1 MGLNM
6 AVSEDFISNWLPVVV
21 TLIIF
26 GLLTWLT
33 QVLLFNK
40 LKHTGNENIFAR
52 QLGMLTLMLVGLIT
66 VVITLPIKE
75 NLELQILSLIG
86 LVLSGLLAFSSTTI
100 FSNLVAGAMMR
111 FTQPFRTGD
120 FISFDDY
127 FGRVTEL
134 GLFDCEIQTQ
144 TRELIAIP
152 NNLLINKPVSVI
164 RRSGT
169 IVSVTLSLGYDIHHS
184 RIDELLLQAAK
195 DTGLEEPFVHVT
207 QLGDFSVSYQV
218 SGLLVEVKNLLT
230 TRSNLHRHVLDSLHN
245 NDIEI
250 MSPSFVSQHAG
261 ADVQKKI
268 ARSAQLP
275 PQQSITTAEDVVFDK
290 AEQAQQNAT
299 SKIEMQQ
306 QLTGLKERLSAADK
320 NQQEAIEQ
328 QIDLLEEKMGQIKDV
343 VDVPEDK

>member
-1 MGLNM
+1 MNM
-6 AVSEDFISNWLPVVV
+6 AVNENFISNWLPVVV

-26 GLLTWLT
+26 ALLTWLAR
-33 QVLLFNK
+33 VLLFNK

-52 QLGMLTLMLVGLIT
+52 QLAMLMLMLVGLIS
-66 VVITLPIKE
+66 VVISLPLKE
-75 NLELQILSLIG
+75 SLELQILSLIG
-86 LVLSGLLAFSSTTI
+86 LALSGLLAFASTTI

-120 FISFDDY
+120 FISFDNY

-195 DTGLEEPFVHVT
+195 DTGLEEPFVYVIA
-207 QLGDFSVSYQV
+207 LGDFSVSYKV
-218 SGLLVEVKNLLT
+218 SGLLVDVKNLLT
-230 TRSNLHRHVLDSLHN
+230 TRSNFHRHVLDCLHN

-250 MSPSFVSQHAG
+250 MSPTFVSQHAG
-261 ADVQKKI
+261 KDVQKKI
-268 ARSAQLP
+268 AHSPQLP
-275 PQQSITTAEDVVFDK
+275 PQAINSTAEDVIFDK

-299 SKIEMQQ
+299 DKIQMQAKVED
-306 QLTGLKERLSAADK
+306 LKQRLSTVDENERQRIEK
-320 NQQEAIEQ
+320 EINQLQDEIG
-328 QIDLLEEKMGQIKDV
+328 KIKAV